1 MEKEKR
7 RENKQSRKS
16 ENFGKKWKLLAS
28 VWVLMLAFLLV
39 PGMKSEAA
47 AKTKISAPKS
57 VKMYFTTGENYKGS
71 TMSTLAGQGYI
82 FMKNMPK
89 NGTIQVLSCT
99 NSKVQAV
106 AGDYMFPYGGYQ
118 NGIMIRMDPMKNAV
132 LKNKE
137 KAVVTYKV
145 KTGKKSYT
153 YKTTIT
159 FMKTQNPVK
168 SISINGEK
176 CSLKGKKTPCGVGGN
191 IAHVYDLSKK
201 NIDRGTPAKIH
212 VDLKPGYKLAKIEVF
227 TWPEDQPLIDVKVIA
242 NDEVVTD
249 GVWGIRVFYYT
260 SLPHNFKQ
268 SYYKRDKRRD
278 GDITP
283 RFEEQNAR
291 RERIYWAKYRV
302 VNFDFAYE

>member
-7 RENKQSRKS
+7 RENRQSRKS

-57 VKMYFTTGENYKGS
+57 VKMYFTTGENYMGS

-82 FMKNMPK
+82 FVKNMPK
-89 NGTIQVLSCT
+89 NGMIQVLSCT

-145 KTGKKSYT
+145 KAGKKSYT

-260 SLPHNFKQ
+260 SLPQNFKQ